1 MVGGAQLQ
9 GARLGQRFRYIWGL
23 AAAAR
28 APLRPINPSGSTP
41 ASRSQG
47 RCPVNRDTPL
57 EFHRSRARGR
67 AIYRLK
73 GNGVSYSAVPSSPA
87 AGQAENR
94 QRSANR
100 RKKALGATP
109 KAHSG
114 PLSRARRI
122 GLACEWARSD
132 THGRHDA
139 TLRST
144 AEAVDIVAG
153 ARRSARSLCTAS
165 PTSRFGG
172 VTPRPIS

>member
-1 MVGGAQLQ
+1 MCHVHVCVVIFFKPCMYGLSEPSHRMLVG
-9 GARLGQRFRYIWGL
+9 RKDV
-23 AAAAR
+23 
-28 APLRPINPSGSTP
+28 
-41 ASRSQG
+41 SRSQG
-47 RCPVNRDTPL
+47 RCPGNRDTPL
-57 EFHRSRARGR
+57 EFHRNRARGR

-100 RKKALGATP
+100 QKKALGATP

-122 GLACEWARSD
+122 GLACERGRSD
-132 THGRHDA
+132 THGRNDA

-144 AEAVDIVAG
+144 AEANGIAAA
-153 ARRSARSLCTAS
+153 ARRSACSLLHDG
-165 PTSRFGG
+165 PTSRSAG
-172 VTPRPIS
+172 VTPQPIS